1 MKLVWK
7 IVIGVIIIGIISFAA
22 FVFYAYKKMTKVE
35 ELKIGVTDN
44 QTEKVVKAKE
54 WLDKLQKNNKFNGAV
69 LLIKNDSVL
78 LKESYGY
85 TDFTKKEKLTTNSSF
100 RLASVSKQFTGVGI
114 MLLKEQGKLNFDDS
128 ITKFLPQLT
137 YKNVTI
143 RHLLNHTSGVPDAYM
158 DFPKKHKKEIGK
170 ALTISK
176 MVELLAKENL
186 PLKTKPNDIYNYNN
200 TGYVLLA
207 AIIEKASEKSFEE
220 FLQTELFDKLKMKNT
235 RVWNLVSKTKDFENK
250 TSSFE
255 NILGELVPLSPGI
268 LDGIAGDGAVF
279 SSVED
284 FIIWNQFWYKN
295 DLLSENTMKEAF
307 VKPILNDGTESNY
320 GFGWVVLN
328 PVAHSHNGSWLG
340 ARTSIVRNT
349 KLKNCMVILD
359 NSASLNIDKIVNQLV
374 KVLK

>member
-35 ELKIGVTDN
+35 ELKIGITDN
-44 QTEKVVKAKE
+44 QTEKIVKAKE

-207 AIIEKASEKSFEE
+207 AIIEKASGKSFEE
-220 FLQTELFDKLKMKNT
+220 FLQIELFDKLKMKNT
-235 RVWNLVSKTKDFENK
+235 RVWNLVSKAKGFENK
-250 TSSFE
+250 TSS
-255 NILGELVPLSPGI
+255 PYKKT
-268 LDGIAGDGAVF
+268 GA
-279 SSVED
+279 
-284 FIIWNQFWYKN
+284 
-295 DLLSENTMKEAF
+295 
-307 VKPILNDGTESNY
+307 
-320 GFGWVVLN
+320 
-328 PVAHSHNGSWLG
+328 
-340 ARTSIVRNT
+340 
-349 KLKNCMVILD
+349 
-359 NSASLNIDKIVNQLV
+359 NSLE
-374 KVLK
+374 